1 MARKGLTWDGG
12 FSAHFSLKS
21 EAERAAPISRLTAKA
36 EWSSAPAAWLGTR
49 VHIQKMRK
57 EKANGNFVK
66 RCNLFF
72 LPLGAETLPPK
83 VQVRTWEPGEEGH
96 CAAPDTGAPLALESA
111 TPASTGSA
119 PAPARSLLP
128 GHRGGALRTCP
139 VQLGRG
145 KGTPSRPSP
154 QLIDGP
160 PKRHAIKKQDGSV
173 AGCLGSD
180 PASPVFL
187 T

>member
-119 PAPARSLLP
+119 PAPREEPPARTRAEHSGPALCSLAGARALLP
-128 GHRGGALRTCP
+128 DPH
-139 VQLGRG
+139 
-145 KGTPSRPSP
+145 PS
-154 QLIDGP
+154 
-160 PKRHAIKKQDGSV
+160 
-173 AGCLGSD
+173 
-180 PASPVFL
+180 
-187 T
+187 

>member
-1 MARKGLTWDGG
+1 MARKGLTWDDG
-12 FSAHFSLKS
+12 FSAHFSLVS

-119 PAPARSLLP
+119 QAPHEEPPARTQGRSTQDLPCAAWPGQGHSFQSL
-128 GHRGGALRTCP
+128 
-139 VQLGRG
+139 
-145 KGTPSRPSP
+145 TP
-154 QLIDGP
+154 
-160 PKRHAIKKQDGSV
+160 AN
-173 AGCLGSD
+173 
-180 PASPVFL
+180 
-187 T
+187 